1 MRKQTRKNPHSQ
13 RYAEAATSFDR
24 NQLYDIDDA
33 ISLVKSTATAK
44 KCPESVDLAI
54 RLGVDAKKSDQNV
67 RGITQLPHG
76 TGRTKKVAVL
86 AKGDLAAEAEAA
98 GADYVGAEDLI
109 AKITG
114 GFRDFDVVLAAE
126 DMAPQIGKIGK
137 ILGPRTPNKRNGTV
151 TNAVGQAVKE
161 IKAATRAEY
170 RIDKAGVVHMG
181 IGKASFSP
189 EQIKEN
195 LYSALNAVIKAKPAT
210 SKGRYLVSVTLSSSM
225 GPGVKIDPTVAH
237 KFGS

>member
-1 MRKQTRKNPHSQ
+1 
-13 RYAEAATSFDR
+13 
-24 NQLYDIDDA
+24 
-33 ISLVKSTATAK
+33 
-44 KCPESVDLAI
+44 
-54 RLGVDAKKSDQNV
+54 
-67 RGITQLPHG
+67 
-76 TGRTKKVAVL
+76 
-86 AKGDLAAEAEAA
+86 
-98 GADYVGAEDLI
+98 
-109 AKITG
+109 KITG
-114 GFRDFDVVLAAE
+114 GFRDFDVILAAE

-181 IGKASFSP
+181 IGKAAFSP

-195 LYSALNAVIKAKPAT
+195 LYSALNAIIKAKPAT

-225 GPGVKIDPTVAH
+225 GPGVKIDPSVAH